1 MYCIKLK
8 SFCGIVA
15 LLALL
20 LAVGCSKVED
30 LLRFTF
36 SDSVEITIPS
46 QTLVSHIPIT
56 ISSPEVQTSSQ
67 QAFANNN
74 TQAKYV
80 KEAKL
85 KSMRLSITTPEDQ
98 TFSFLN
104 EIKLYISTANEP
116 ELLLAYKTNIP
127 SNVGSELI
135 LEVADVNL
143 KPYIQGDAYTIR
155 TEAVLDE
162 VITREVKIRADLSFS
177 VTANVF

>member
-8 SFCGIVA
+8 SGCGIVVLA
-15 LLALL
+15 ALL
-20 LAVGCSKVED
+20 LTAGCGKVED

-36 SDSVEITIPS
+36 NDSVEITIPS
-46 QTLVSHIPIT
+46 QSLISHVPIT

-67 QAFANNN
+67 QAFATNN

-85 KSMRLSITTPEDQ
+85 KSMRLSITSPQDQ

-104 EIKLYISTANEP
+104 EIKIFISAADAP
-116 ELLLAYKTNIP
+116 EVLLAFKTDIP
-127 SNVGSELI
+127 SEVGSEL
-135 LEVADVNL
+135 LLNVTDVNL

-155 TEAVLDE
+155 TEAIVDE
-162 VITREVKIRADLSFS
+162 VITREVKIRADLSFA
-177 VTANVF
+177 VTATVF